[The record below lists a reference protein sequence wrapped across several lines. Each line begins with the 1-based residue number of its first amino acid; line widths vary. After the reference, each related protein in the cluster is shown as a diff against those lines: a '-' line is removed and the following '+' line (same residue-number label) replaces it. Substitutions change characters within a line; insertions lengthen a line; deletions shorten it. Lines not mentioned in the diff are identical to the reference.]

1 MTFDQLNQRPKSFYW
16 IYPPLRFLVYLVL
29 LIFGPCRGIG
39 AKSVPRTGGVLLF
52 ANHLSDIDPIIVH
65 CFSPRPIYFMSKSEL
80 FEIKVLGPMIRYF
93 RAFPVKRGEPD
104 KAAIK
109 TAVDLLKSGHVVCI
123 FPEGKLSEDGNL
135 QPLLPG
141 VSLIARMAGVPVQCC
156 GLKNTHKIMP
166 YGLSIPRPALRWVTA
181 HFGEPRSFTK
191 ADSGDEILEWATTEL
206 KNLVS

>member
-1 MTFDQLNQRPKSFYW
+1 MTFEELNTRPKSFFW

-29 LIFGPCRGIG
+29 LLFGPCRGIG
-39 AKSVPRTGGVLLF
+39 AREMPKKGGVLLF
-52 ANHLSDIDPIIVH
+52 SNHLSDLDPVVLH

-80 FEIKVLGPMIRYF
+80 FEIRVLGPMIRYF

-109 TAVDLLKSGHVVCI
+109 TAVELLKNGHVVCI
-123 FPEGKLSEDGNL
+123 FPEGKLSEDEKL

-141 VSLIARMAGVPVQCC
+141 VSLIARMAGVPVMCC
-156 GLKNTHKIMP
+156 GLKNTQKIMP
-166 YGLSIPRPALRWVTA
+166 YGLSIPRPAFRWVTA
-181 HFGEPRSFTK
+181 HFGKPRSFSKT
-191 ADSGDEILEWATTEL
+191 DSSEEILDWATQEL